1 MTVRYSYMLMH
12 PNFEGEIGLNI
23 LKKNIK
29 QICHCASMASLLF
42 ASSSSLV
49 ENGPTSNVDISKA

>member
-42 ASSSSLV
+42 ASSLV
-49 ENGPTSNVDISKA
+49 ENVPTSNVDISKA